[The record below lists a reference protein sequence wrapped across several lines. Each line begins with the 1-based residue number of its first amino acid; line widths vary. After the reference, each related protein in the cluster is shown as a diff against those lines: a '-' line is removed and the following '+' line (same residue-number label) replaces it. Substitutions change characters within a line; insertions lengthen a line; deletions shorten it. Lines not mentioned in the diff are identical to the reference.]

1 MYCFRLFTW
10 HSLVVHILVL
20 SMIATAI
27 PLPVDSSM
35 TQSESARKRNREKA
49 GLSTAGPPSR
59 NNAVSRYHAGF
70 RSNKAC
76 PSGNNDIAKPYHIK
90 NSEAQFDAA
99 PKTDFFLAVIIKNGL
114 EEVVKDGQ
122 VIWAKKVMLE
132 ADAHWLMAF
141 IPSAKLDSSQN
152 AGYRQVQVWGYQTT
166 KDTASEESI
175 SKWERTVNEKKRR
188 YLYGALTTLSNA
200 DRVLKIARV
209 SLPDHAHSC
218 LTRDAI
224 EKVNQSRSERLPD
237 VLSIYELL
245 LINKKL
251 LKHVSFDMSKS
262 SEFGMAFDEMVRKKG
277 TGAGGA
283 LSKEKDRWEYEL
295 YERIWEG
302 KIILD
307 EGLLLRKNQDALED
321 LWNEVHNPK
330 SVVPSTSSHDPSSS
344 SCQDPPLPPC
354 IWVFEEQD
362 SG

>member
-1 MYCFRLFTW
+1 
-10 HSLVVHILVL
+10 
-20 SMIATAI
+20 
-27 PLPVDSSM
+27 
-35 TQSESARKRNREKA
+35 
-49 GLSTAGPPSR
+49 
-59 NNAVSRYHAGF
+59 
-70 RSNKAC
+70 
-76 PSGNNDIAKPYHIK
+76 
-90 NSEAQFDAA
+90 
-99 PKTDFFLAVIIKNGL
+99 
-114 EEVVKDGQ
+114 
-122 VIWAKKVMLE
+122 MLE